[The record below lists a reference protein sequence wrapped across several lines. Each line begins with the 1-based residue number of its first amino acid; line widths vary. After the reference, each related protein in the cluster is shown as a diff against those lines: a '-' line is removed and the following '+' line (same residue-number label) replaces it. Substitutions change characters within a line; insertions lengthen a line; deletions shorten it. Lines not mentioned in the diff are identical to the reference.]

1 MSKTLLKIKQ
11 TLEIIADDNFDNV
24 AEPEEKPACD
34 ILHHRKCSDISEAC
48 LGDYIEIDLGSYGT
62 FTATVHQINDKNVM
76 FIFDDCV
83 DRLPMNNDKSVID
96 VFWITASLRAWLGG
110 TFPSLLPSW
119 LKERLIWATLPS
131 VMQIYGLT
139 GSLNPTASDEKL
151 LLMAHRR
158 YRIADWNGQ
167 PAAYWLRDAW
177 NRTNSA
183 ASFASVT
190 SGGHANAAGASDSLG
205 VRPEIWI
212 AK

>member
-11 TLEIIADDNFDNV
+11 TIEIVADDNFDNV

-76 FIFDDCV
+76 VIFDDCV
-83 DRLPMNNDKSVID
+83 AQMPMQKDET
-96 VFWITASLRAWLGG
+96 VFAADWAYTSLSKWLWGP
-110 TFPSLLPSW
+110 FRSSFPSW
-119 LKERLIWATLPS
+119 LEKRCVEVNIPSVAQIFGSTADERLP
-131 VMQIYGLT
+131 
-139 GSLNPTASDEKL
+139 
-151 LLMAHRR
+151 LMRYMR
-158 YRIADWNGQ
+158 YRIAEWNGG
-167 PAAYWLRDAW
+167 PTIYWLRDVASIVDL
-177 NRTNSA
+177 RTV
-183 ASFASVT
+183 SFACVGAYGYAGDYDA
-190 SGGHANAAGASDSLG
+190 SGSGG